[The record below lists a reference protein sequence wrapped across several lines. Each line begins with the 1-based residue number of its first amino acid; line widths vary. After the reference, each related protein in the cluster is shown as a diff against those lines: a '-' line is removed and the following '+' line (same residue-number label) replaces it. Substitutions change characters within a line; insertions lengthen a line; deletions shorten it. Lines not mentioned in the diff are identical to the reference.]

1 MADLDSENKRRAAP
15 NMILYVIAPVADGT
29 IGAKDRVQASYI
41 YAGISIAGAVV
52 TVARSRKLLLILP
65 EELYRGDI

>member
-1 MADLDSENKRRAAP
+1 MANLDSEDKRRAAP

-41 YAGISIAGAVV
+41 YSGISIAGAVV
-52 TVARSRKLLLILP
+52 GMSRSRRLLLTLP
-65 EELYRGDI
+65 EEILCH